1 MEKDKSFLGTQ
12 PVGKLLFKL
21 SLPTVIAQIVNM
33 LYNIVDRI
41 YIGICPSTAALR

>member
-21 SLPTVIAQIVNM
+21 SKLSKLHSILFKAGKCCRNLI
-33 LYNIVDRI
+33 
-41 YIGICPSTAALR
+41 